1 MMKQQ
6 PRFEAKFYYNLSLDR
21 LVPDDHL
28 LRLIANAV
36 DFSFIR
42 PLCRPF
48 YSHKGRPSVDPVV
61 LFKMLLIGYLYGI
74 TSERRLAREL
84 SLNLG
89 YRWFLGYDFDQCST
103 TSRLVVTSSGVSAPL
118 SVYSDFDAHANLGGL
133 IPGFR
138 KLVACSF
145 NFRQP
150 ICTREQP
157 A

>member
-1 MMKQQ
+1 MMRKQ
-6 PRFEAKFYYNLSLDR
+6 PRFETKWYYGLSLDG

-48 YSHKGRPSVDPVV
+48 YSHTGRPSVDPVV

-84 SLNLG
+84 SLNLAH
-89 YRWFLGYDFDQCST
+89 RWFLGYDFDRGRRRT
-103 TSRLVVTSSGVSAPL
+103 TASSPRLALASAQRSSRTSSAGRSTSAAKP
-118 SVYSDFDAHANLGGL
+118 VY
-133 IPGFR
+133 
-138 KLVACSF
+138 
-145 NFRQP
+145 
-150 ICTREQP
+150 
-157 A
+157 